1 LRVRVIAVGT
11 RMPAWVDAACEDY
24 RRRLRDPWRLLL
36 TEVAAARRSTGA
48 DAAARARASEARAL
62 LAQLAE
68 EDFVVALDEQGTQPS
83 TQEFAHWLAERAR
96 GGEPPVFLI
105 GGPDGLDAQVRKR
118 ARLTW
123 SLSRLTLP
131 HALARVVLLEQLY
144 RAASL
149 LAGHP
154 YHRA

>member
-1 LRVRVIAVGT
+1 MRVRVIAVGT
-11 RMPAWVDAACEDY
+11 RMPGWVDTACEDY
-24 RRRLRDPWRLLL
+24 RRRLREPWRLLL
-36 TEVAAARRSTGA
+36 TEIAPPRRDGGAA
-48 DAAARARASEARAL
+48 AAARARSSEARAI
-62 LAQLAE
+62 LAQLSPG
-68 EDFVVALDEQGTQPS
+68 DFVVALDEQGRQPS
-83 TQEFAHWLAERAR
+83 TQELAGWLAERAQAA
-96 GGEPPVFLI
+96 EPPVFII
-105 GGPDGLDAQVRKR
+105 GGPDGLDASVVER

-131 HALARVVLLEQLY
+131 HALARVVLFEQLY